1 MKLQPMIKNTNFE
14 LLLPVGQKEMA
25 LAAIHN
31 GADAIYVGFPGF
43 NARGRSYD
51 FEVQELKEIID
62 TCHLY
67 GVKVNLAFNIVIFE
81 EEIAKVVTA
90 IHDILPLKPDAL
102 IVQDLG
108 LAQIIRKIA
117 PLQPI
122 HASTQ
127 MTITN
132 DLAIQFVD
140 DLRIKRFVLGRENS
154 LPEIKLIKEKTDKEL
169 EVFVHGALCVSYS
182 GQCFTSESLGGR
194 SANRGQC
201 AQSCRFSY
209 DLIVDGEKY
218 NTLDKNYLVSPQDLC
233 GIQEIPELMKIGVTS
248 FKIEG
253 RLKTPEFVASSAK
266 EFRTAMDRY
275 LKGKNLNSS
284 EIAEAKK
291 NMATQYSRGF
301 FSGWLHGVDHQQLV
315 DGTFSSHRGALIGTV
330 IGREDNSILLVELT
344 NETAE
349 SSTAL
354 KPGDGLLWTL
364 GDKEWG
370 SFIFS
375 VEKVRAKIYRIGIS
389 KDLRTENDFTDAKLY
404 LNHNKDLKKDLNK
417 SFQDKNYFKRIPVK
431 VEIIIDIDKPVLA
444 KITDDRFL
452 VQGQSASNTSLAQK
466 RPLSDEDIRNEFD
479 SLSGSA
485 FKLEELNIIRTT
497 KESVF
502 LNAKD
507 LKNLRQNLIAELTIK
522 RSSQRIEVSDFD
534 LLTEESG
541 EYFKF
546 DKTSLFE
553 VKLQNIA
560 SSENNENTYPEF
572 QVKPSNTLKFNVLL
586 RSREQ
591 VDDLCL
597 AINDNKFSA
606 QDFNCIILDFEFGRD
621 YQSSM
626 DKLRALDL
634 KIGIATTRILKP
646 QEYTNLKIIAG
657 LKPDMILA
665 RNLGAI
671 HYFQKI
677 NPFQG
682 QLLGDFSLNVT
693 NHLTADYLL
702 SKNLASLCLSYDLN
716 QSQVSEILKNSAAER
731 LEITVHQFMP
741 SFHMEHCVFAAFL
754 SKGSSFKD
762 CGKPCEK
769 HHVQLRDQF
778 NNLHWIKPDHE
789 CRNTMFNAKAQTA
802 IKFVADWKNL
812 GLGNIRYEAL
822 HETGAELISKIQ
834 SYVLYL
840 KGNLNLDETLKSLK
854 TTETYGLSEGSFSK
868 EHKYQSRKKDFSTQ
882 DY

>member
-253 RLKTPEFVASSAK
+253 RLKTPEFVASSAR
-266 EFRTAMDRY
+266 EFRTAMDRF
-275 LKGKNLNSS
+275 LEGQNLSSS

-344 NETAE
+344 NEAT
-349 SSTAL
+349 TNL

-364 GDKEWG
+364 ADKEWG

-389 KDLRTENDFTDAKLY
+389 KDLRTENGFNDAKLY

-431 VEIIIDIDKPVLA
+431 IEVIIDIDKPVLA

-479 SLSGSA
+479 SLSASA
-485 FKLEELNIIRTT
+485 FKLEELNIVRKT

-507 LKNLRQNLIAELTIK
+507 LKNLRQSIIAELTTK

-534 LLTEESG
+534 LLTEENG

-553 VKLQNIA
+553 D
-560 SSENNENTYPEF
+560 T
-572 QVKPSNTLKFNVLL
+572 PSNTLKFNVLL

-591 VDDLCL
+591 VDDICL
-597 AINDNKFSA
+597 AINDNKFYA

-626 DKLRALDL
+626 EKLRTLNL

-702 SKNLASLCLSYDLN
+702 AKNLTSLCLSYDLN
-716 QSQVSEILKNSAAER
+716 QNQVSEILKNSTPEK

-802 IKFVADWKNL
+802 IKFVADWKTL
-812 GLGNIRYEAL
+812 GLGSIRYEAL
-822 HETGAELISKIQ
+822 HETGAELINKIQ
-834 SYVLYL
+834 SYVDFL
-840 KGNLNLDETLKSLK
+840 KGNLSLDETLKSLK
-854 TTETYGLSEGSFSK
+854 TTETYGLSEGSFRK
-868 EHKYQSRKKDFSTQ
+868 EHKYQSRKKDFSAQ